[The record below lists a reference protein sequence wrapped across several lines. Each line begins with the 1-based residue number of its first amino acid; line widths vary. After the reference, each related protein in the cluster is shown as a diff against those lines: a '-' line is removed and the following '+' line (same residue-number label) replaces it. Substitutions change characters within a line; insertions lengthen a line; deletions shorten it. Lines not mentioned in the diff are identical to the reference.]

1 MMPRI
6 LVVGSA
12 NMDLVVKAP
21 RMPVGGETVMGG
33 EFSTVRGGKGANQA
47 IACARMGAEVWMLGC
62 VGRDAFGD
70 ALVEGLEA
78 DGVRCDLMR
87 RHDSAP
93 SGIAVILID
102 ASGENSIVVATGANA
117 ELTGDDLNRVEDFS
131 RFDAVLTQLEAPLG
145 AVRATLAKA
154 REHGVRS
161 ILDAGPPTEAAKVL
175 VAEPDVISPNET
187 EAKALL
193 GIPMTER
200 LEPTEAAD
208 RLIAAGARNV
218 VLKLGAEGALV
229 AWNSG
234 TRSQFDTA
242 QLGHVPEFQRV
253 PAFKIDPVDTTG
265 AGDAFT
271 AALAVSL
278 ARGDD
283 LVRATTVGAAAGALA
298 ATVFGAAPS
307 MPTGEAV
314 EEFMRERGAR

>member
-1 MMPRI
+1 MKPRV

-47 IACARMGAEVWMLGC
+47 IACARMGAEVWMVGC
-62 VGRDAFGD
+62 VGRDAFGE
-70 ALVEGLEA
+70 ALVAGLEA
-78 DGVRCDLMR
+78 DGVRCDYMR
-87 RHDSAP
+87 RHPTAP

-117 ELTGDDLNRVEDFS
+117 ELGENDLRQVPGFS
-131 RFDAVLTQLEAPLG
+131 AFDVVLTQLEAPLG
-145 AVRATLAKA
+145 AVRATLARA
-154 REHGVRS
+154 REAGVTS
-161 ILDAGPPTEAAKVL
+161 VLDAGPPTEAAKAL
-175 VAEPDVISPNET
+175 VGGPDVISPNET

-193 GIPMTER
+193 GIPVTEE

-229 AWNSG
+229 A
-234 TRSQFDTA
+234 RPDCM
-242 QLGHVPEFQRV
+242 ERV

-307 MPTGEAV
+307 MPMGEAV
-314 EEFMRERGAR
+314 EQFMRERGAS

>member
-1 MMPRI
+1 
-6 LVVGSA
+6 
-12 NMDLVVKAP
+12 MDLVVKAP

-47 IACARMGAEVWMLGC
+47 IACARMGAEVWMAGC
-62 VGRDAFGD
+62 VGSDAFGE
-70 ALVEGLEA
+70 ALIAGLEA
-78 DGVRCDLMR
+78 DGVRCDHVR
-87 RHDSAP
+87 RHPTAP
-93 SGIAVILID
+93 SGTAVILID
-102 ASGENSIVVATGANA
+102 ATGENSIVVATGANA
-117 ELTGDDLNRVEDFS
+117 GLGEGDLTRVDDFGG
-131 RFDAVLTQLEAPLG
+131 FDVVLTQLEAPLG
-145 AVRATLAKA
+145 AVRATLARA
-154 REHGVRS
+154 REAGVTS
-161 ILDAGPPTEAAKVL
+161 VLDAGPPTEAAKVL
-175 VAEPDVISPNET
+175 IGEPDVISPNET

-193 GIPMTER
+193 GIPVTEE
-200 LEPTEAAD
+200 LQPAEAAD

-229 AWNSG
+229 CSRG
-234 TRSQFDTA
+234 TRSRSSA
-242 QLGHVPEFQRV
+242 AGSGHVPALQRV

-278 ARGDD
+278 ARGED

-314 EEFMRERGAR
+314 EQFMRERGA

>member
-12 NMDLVVKAP
+12 NMDLVVRAP

-70 ALVEGLEA
+70 ALIEGLEA

-87 RHDSAP
+87 RHESAP

-117 ELTGDDLNRVEDFS
+117 ELTAEDVARVEDFGA
-131 RFDAVLTQLEAPLG
+131 FDVVLTQLEAPLG
-145 AVRATLAKA
+145 AVQATLARA
-154 REHGVRS
+154 REHGVTS
-161 ILDAGPPTEAAKVL
+161 VLDAGPPTEAARVL
-175 VAEPDVISPNET
+175 VGQPDVLSPNET

-193 GIPMTER
+193 GIPVTQEV
-200 LEPTEAAD
+200 EPTDAAD
-208 RLIAAGARNV
+208 RLIGQGARSV

-229 AWNSG
+229 AG
-234 TRSQFDTA
+234 PDCQ
-242 QLGHVPEFQRV
+242 ERV
-253 PAFKIDPVDTTG
+253 PAFRIDPVDTTG

-271 AALAVSL
+271 AALAVNL
-278 ARGDD
+278 ARGQG
-283 LVRATTVGAAAGALA
+283 LVQATRVGCAAGALA
-298 ATVFGAAPS
+298 ASVFGAAPS
-307 MPTGEAV
+307 MPTGEAL
-314 EEFMRERGAR
+314 EEFMRERQS

>member
-1 MMPRI
+1 MPSI

-21 RMPVGGETVMGG
+21 RMPVAGETVMGG

-47 IACARMGAEVWMLGC
+47 LACARMGAEVWMLGC
-62 VGRDAFGD
+62 VGQDAFGE
-70 ALVEGLEA
+70 ALIEGLGA
-78 DGVRCDLMR
+78 DGVHCELMR
-87 RHDSAP
+87 RHETAP

-117 ELTGDDLNRVEDFS
+117 ELSTEDVGRVSDFGS
-131 RFDAVLTQLEAPLG
+131 FDAVLTQLEAPLG
-145 AVRATLAKA
+145 AVRAALARA
-154 REHGVRS
+154 REEGVLS
-161 ILDAGPPTEAAKVL
+161 VLDAGPPTEAAKVL
-175 VAEPDVISPNET
+175 VTEPDVISPNET

-193 GIPMTER
+193 GLAVTDE
-200 LEPTEAAD
+200 LEPNEAAD

-229 AWNSG
+229 AG
-234 TRSQFDTA
+234 PDCQ
-242 QLGHVPEFQRV
+242 ERV
-253 PAFKIDPVDTTG
+253 PAFRIEPVDTTG

-278 ARGDD
+278 ARGEGI
-283 LVRATTVGAAAGALA
+283 VRATTTGAAAGALA

-314 EEFMRERGAR
+314 QQLMRERGAL